1 MVIKTEAFNKQFM
14 TDLTTHMYFNHKD
27 RRNPKILGSYLTKA
41 YGEVITDIDV
51 RVYVHDMPFAQ
62 MNYIFKSI
70 LRKPMFLF
78 SYLWLGNTTD
88 IKVPWSDYDVFKCE
102 FDLVNLKSWY
112 DDLTSKNII
121 NSEDLHYIKDA
132 LFTGSI
138 SPLGVANVADLIEK
152 YTNLYWLPLD
162 IINGYKDVRGIRYN
176 FETIFL
182 NTVCVIRF
190 FYIYMNE
197 FVPVDFAIRNDNH
210 SFIRLMETSKY
221 FKGTRWHKM
230 IKLFKHDLDPAFL
243 ASYYEINKHLE
254 RHIALSYLIAHYKM
268 ASKYGGYIPQNI
280 MQNITTYIS
289 MKANELRIGVDNI
302 NDIDDAVNKHI
313 TEICKEAV
321 PFFIEHSAQ
330 RKLEHFILYSKT
342 LDCSIAVLNHDIER
356 RKISGSDCPL
366 FALQTEDYKKVYD
379 ICNRF
384 KLSYQTFNRCLTEM
398 EPRLQQS
405 VKNILSSLFD
415 NNLSIRDANGK
426 LLLMDGEIIKGEFDV
441 KHLKD
446 LQLFGLLSYKNDF
459 I

>member
-1 MVIKTEAFNKQFM
+1 
-14 TDLTTHMYFNHKD
+14 
-27 RRNPKILGSYLTKA
+27 
-41 YGEVITDIDV
+41 
-51 RVYVHDMPFAQ
+51 
-62 MNYIFKSI
+62 
-70 LRKPMFLF
+70 
-78 SYLWLGNTTD
+78 
-88 IKVPWSDYDVFKCE
+88 
-102 FDLVNLKSWY
+102 
-112 DDLTSKNII
+112 
-121 NSEDLHYIKDA
+121 
-132 LFTGSI
+132 
-138 SPLGVANVADLIEK
+138 
-152 YTNLYWLPLD
+152 
-162 IINGYKDVRGIRYN
+162 
-176 FETIFL
+176 
-182 NTVCVIRF
+182 
-190 FYIYMNE
+190 
-197 FVPVDFAIRNDNH
+197 
-210 SFIRLMETSKY
+210 
-221 FKGTRWHKM
+221 
-230 IKLFKHDLDPAFL
+230 
-243 ASYYEINKHLE
+243 
-254 RHIALSYLIAHYKM
+254 
-268 ASKYGGYIPQNI
+268 
-280 MQNITTYIS
+280 